1 MNRIQRLQRRL
12 FSNSSLTSSA
22 ALNRRTVPRAVDN
35 CDVLIVG
42 AGPAGLAAAIRLKQL
57 EREAG
62 SSQSLRVVVLEKGS
76 EVGAHIVSGCVLEP
90 RALHDLLGPDP
101 SQYEQIYNCGQPPLG
116 VKAGQSHMLWLT
128 EKSKYPIPHPPQ
140 MNNQGNFVISLSAL
154 TRWLGR
160 VAEEYYGVEIYPGF
174 AGAGVVFSDEG
185 YQSPWVGW
193 EGRWDKEVTR
203 IGIPKSPSSSPL
215 PPPRVPAVLG
225 ILTNDVGIPKHP
237 SSTTTYEPGMFFRAR
252 TTLFAEGAHGSLTKT
267 LITKYRLRNESD
279 PQTYG
284 FGLKEIWRL
293 PDSHALY
300 TPGSI
305 THTLGFP
312 LDLNTYGGGWV
323 YHMDNNLL
331 SIGLVVGADW
341 ENPYRSPYR
350 DFQMM
355 KHHPYIRRLLS
366 PATRIAYAARVLT
379 EGGLQSLPL
388 LHFPGGALIGDAAG
402 TVNVAKIK
410 GVHTAMGMGILA
422 AQGVWEGCQQQAN
435 ENDPIDTSPYTT
447 SFLSSWI
454 HTELHETRNLRPS
467 FSSSS
472 VLSKRGLGVLG
483 GVLYSGID
491 SLLLKGRTPWTF
503 RHTRNEE
510 ERRVCLGL
518 GGGSLGGERSLDS
531 LRTDP
536 STTHTP
542 IAYPPFDPP
551 LSTDLLTSLMLTG
564 TSHEEDQPEHLRVL
578 GRPGDDALSSD
589 TDFGG
594 FGGGESVLDVRISEI
609 HEEGTAETESETE
622 DTETETTEDTE
633 FLPRVTSP
641 PSLRRTHTKIN
652 IGEYAGLLARACP
665 AGVYEYVD
673 VDVDDDNH
681 HSPTGQEPPHSR
693 EGEVGEGGS
702 GEGSSGE
709 GSGSGEGNEVSEA
722 KASDGESW
730 NGKKLIINAQNCIHC
745 KLCDIKVPSQDITWT
760 VPEGGGGP
768 KYTVT

>member
-1 MNRIQRLQRRL
+1 MDMYV
-12 FSNSSLTSSA
+12 FAHPVSSPPSPPSSSTPAQHSASA
-22 ALNRRTVPRAVDN
+22 ASGGSSTVFAAAMNLEREMAWNAHLSSGRTTPPTQSSTISRSRLGM
-35 CDVLIVG
+35 CI
-42 AGPAGLAAAIRLKQL
+42 AGSWACGLAAAIRLKQL

-116 VKAGQSHMLWLT
+116 
-128 EKSKYPIPHPPQ
+128 

-185 YQSPWVGW
+185 
-193 EGRWDKEVTR
+193 
-203 IGIPKSPSSSPL
+203 I
-215 PPPRVPAVLG
+215 RV
-225 ILTNDVGIPKHP
+225 
-237 SSTTTYEPGMFFRAR
+237 R
-252 TTLFAEGAHGSLTKT
+252 AHGSLTKT

-293 PDSHALY
+293 PDSHPLY
-300 TPGSI
+300 TPGSK
-305 THTLGFP
+305 HLRR
-312 LDLNTYGGGWV
+312 GWV
-323 YHMDNNLL
+323 YHMDANLL

-379 EGGLQSLPL
+379 KAVSNRSPFCTSRVAHSSGRRRHRQRREDQRRA
-388 LHFPGGALIGDAAG
+388 HRNGDG
-402 TVNVAKIK
+402 DPRC
-410 GVHTAMGMGILA
+410 
-422 AQGVWEGCQQQAN
+422 QGVWDGCQQQAN

-483 GVLYSGID
+483 GVLYSGVD
-491 SLLLKGRTPWTF
+491 TLLLKGRTPWTF
-503 RHTRNEE
+503 RHTKNEE
-510 ERRVCLGL
+510 ERRESLD
-518 GGGSLGGERSLDS
+518 GGRSLDS

-536 STTHTP
+536 STAHTP
-542 IAYPPFDPP
+542 IPYPPFDPP

-564 TSHEEDQPEHLRVL
+564 TSHEEDQPEHLR
-578 GRPGDDALSSD
+578 
-589 TDFGG
+589 
-594 FGGGESVLDVRISEI
+594 
-609 HEEGTAETESETE
+609 
-622 DTETETTEDTE
+622 
-633 FLPRVTSP
+633 
-641 PSLRRTHTKIN
+641 
-652 IGEYAGLLARACP
+652 YAGLLARACP
-665 AGVYEYVD
+665 AGVYD
-673 VDVDDDNH
+673 
-681 HSPTGQEPPHSR
+681 
-693 EGEVGEGGS
+693 
-702 GEGSSGE
+702 
-709 GSGSGEGNEVSEA
+709 
-722 KASDGESW
+722 DGESW
-730 NGKKLIINAQNCIHC
+730 NGKKLVINAQNCIHC

-768 KYTVT
+768 KYIEIGSEIVVDKYVHRFNNDAMEGTDEEGGR

>member
-1 MNRIQRLQRRL
+1 MIRIQRLQRRL
-12 FSNSSLTSSA
+12 FSSSSSA

-62 SSQSLRVVVLEKGS
+62 SSESLRVVVLEKGS

-101 SQYEQIYNCGQPPLG
+101 SQYEQIYNCGEPPLG
-116 VKAGQSHMLWLT
+116 VKAAESRMVWLT

-174 AGAGVVFSDEG
+174 AGAGVVFSDEE
-185 YQSPWVGW
+185 YQ
-193 EGRWDKEVTR
+193 T
-203 IGIPKSPSSSPL
+203 
-215 PPPRVPAVLG
+215 VLG

-323 YHMDNNLL
+323 YHMDANLL

-422 AQGVWEGCQQQAN
+422 AQGVWEGCKQQAN

-483 GVLYSGID
+483 GVLYSGVD
-491 SLLLKGRTPWTF
+491 TLLLKGRTPWTF

-510 ERRVCLGL
+510 ERRESLD
-518 GGGSLGGERSLDS
+518 GGRSLDS
-531 LRTDP
+531 LRTHP
-536 STTHTP
+536 STAHTP
-542 IAYPPFDPP
+542 IPYPPFDPP

-589 TDFGG
+589 TDFG
-594 FGGGESVLDVRISEI
+594 
-609 HEEGTAETESETE
+609 
-622 DTETETTEDTE
+622 DTE
-633 FLPRVTSP
+633 FIPKITSP

-652 IGEYAGLLARACP
+652 TGEYAGLLARACP

-673 VDVDDDNH
+673 
-681 HSPTGQEPPHSR
+681 EPPHSR

-702 GEGSSGE
+702 GEGGNAE
-709 GSGSGEGNEVSEA
+709 G
-722 KASDGESW
+722 DGESW

-768 KYTVT
+768 KYSEFVLSVYLEP

>member
-12 FSNSSLTSSA
+12 FTTSSTSLTSSA

-62 SSQSLRVVVLEKGS
+62 SSESLRVVVLEKGS

-101 SQYEQIYNCGQPPLG
+101 SQYEEIYNCGQPPLG

-203 IGIPKSPSSSPL
+203 IGIPKSPQSSP
-215 PPPRVPAVLG
+215 PTPPRVPAVLG
-225 ILTNDVGIPKHP
+225 ILINDVGIPKHS
-237 SSTTTYEPGMFFRAR
+237 SSTTNYEPGMFFRAR

-422 AQGVWEGCQQQAN
+422 AQGVWEGCKQQAN

-510 ERRVCLGL
+510 ERRESLD
-518 GGGSLGGERSLDS
+518 GGRSLDS

-536 STTHTP
+536 STAHTP
-542 IAYPPFDPP
+542 IPYPPFDPP

-589 TDFGG
+589 TDFGD

-609 HEEGTAETESETE
+609 HEEGIAETAETEN
-622 DTETETTEDTE
+622 TE
-633 FLPRVTSP
+633 FIPRVTSP
-641 PSLRRTHTKIN
+641 PSLRRAHTKIN
-652 IGEYAGLLARACP
+652 TGEYAGLLARACP
-665 AGVYEYVD
+665 AGVYEYI
-673 VDVDDDNH
+673 DDDNH
-681 HSPTGQEPPHSR
+681 HHHSPT
-693 EGEVGEGGS
+693 
-702 GEGSSGE
+702 
-709 GSGSGEGNEVSEA
+709 
-722 KASDGESW
+722 DGERGSEEEGW
-730 NGKKLIINAQNCIHC
+730 NGKKLVINAQNCIHC

>member
-1 MNRIQRLQRRL
+1 MIRLQRRL
-12 FSNSSLTSSA
+12 FSCSSSA
-22 ALNRRTVPRAVDN
+22 AFNRRTVPRAVDN

-90 RALHDLLGPDP
+90 RALYDLLGPDP
-101 SQYEQIYNCGQPPLG
+101 SQYEQIYGCGEPPLG
-116 VKAGQSHMLWLT
+116 VKATESRMVWLT
-128 EKSKYPIPHPPQ
+128 AKSKYPIPHPPQ
-140 MNNQGNFVISLSAL
+140 MNNRGNFVISLSAL

-160 VAEEYYGVEIYPGF
+160 IAEEYYGVEIYPGF

-193 EGRWDKEVTR
+193 EGRWNREVTR
-203 IGIPKSPSSSPL
+203 IEIPKSSS

-237 SSTTTYEPGMFFRAR
+237 STTANYEPGMFFRAR
-252 TTLFAEGAHGSLTKT
+252 ATLFAEGAHGSLTKT
-267 LITKYRLRNESD
+267 LINKYQLRRESD

-284 FGLKEIWRL
+284 FGVKEVWRL
-293 PDSHALY
+293 ADDNALY

-312 LDLNTYGGGWV
+312 LNLNTYGGGWV
-323 YHMDNNLL
+323 YHMDKRLL
-331 SIGLVVGADW
+331 SLGLVVGADW
-341 ENPYRSPYR
+341 ENPYQSPYR

-366 PATRIAYAARVLT
+366 PSSPSSPSTRIAYGARVLT

-388 LHFPGGALIGDAAG
+388 LHFPGGALIGDSAG

-410 GVHTAMGMGILA
+410 GVHTAMGMGMLG
-422 AQGVWEGCQQQAN
+422 AQGVWEGCKQHPH
-435 ENDPIDTSPYTT
+435 EDGSSGPIDTSAYTT

-467 FSSSS
+467 FSSS
-472 VLSKRGLGVLG
+472 VLSSRNIGVLG
-483 GVLYSGID
+483 GVLYSGVD
-491 SLLLKGRTPWTF
+491 SLLLRGRTPWTF
-503 RHTRNEE
+503 RHTKNEE
-510 ERRVCLGL
+510 ERNACLD
-518 GGGSLGGERSLDS
+518 GGRSLDS
-531 LRTDP
+531 MRTGT
-536 STTHTP
+536 STAHTP
-542 IAYPPFDPP
+542 VSYPPFHPP

-578 GRPGDDALSSD
+578 GPPGDAAPT

-594 FGGGESVLDVRISEI
+594 AESVLDVNISEI
-609 HEEGTAETESETE
+609 HEEEGTASTASTDDAETPDSVPT
-622 DTETETTEDTE
+622 
-633 FLPRVTSP
+633 VTSP
-641 PSLRRTHTKIN
+641 HPLRRNHVKTN
-652 IGEYAGLLARACP
+652 IGGYAGLLARACP

-673 VDVDDDNH
+673 DHQGSADGGDDA
-681 HSPTGQEPPHSR
+681 
-693 EGEVGEGGS
+693 EG
-702 GEGSSGE
+702 
-709 GSGSGEGNEVSEA
+709 
-722 KASDGESW
+722 W
-730 NGKKLIINAQNCIHC
+730 NGKKLVINAQNCIHC

-768 KYTVT
+768 KYMVGTLVLGS

>member
-1 MNRIQRLQRRL
+1 MIRLQRIQRRL
-12 FSNSSLTSSA
+12 FTSSSLTSSA
-22 ALNRRTVPRAVDN
+22 ALNRRTVPRAVDS

-90 RALHDLLGPDP
+90 RALYDLLGPDP
-101 SQYEQIYNCGQPPLG
+101 SQYEEIYGCGEPPLG
-116 VKAGQSHMLWLT
+116 VKAAESRMVWLT

-160 VAEEYYGVEIYPGF
+160 IAEEYYGVEIYPGF

-185 YQSPWVGW
+185 YQ
-193 EGRWDKEVTR
+193 T
-203 IGIPKSPSSSPL
+203 
-215 PPPRVPAVLG
+215 VLG

-237 SSTTTYEPGMFFRAR
+237 SATTNYEPGMFFRAR
-252 TTLFAEGAHGSLTKT
+252 ATLFAEGAHGSLTKT
-267 LITKYRLRNESD
+267 LINKYQLRKESD

-284 FGLKEIWRL
+284 FGVKEVWRL
-293 PDSHALY
+293 ADDNPHYS
-300 TPGSI
+300 PGSI

-323 YHMDNNLL
+323 YHMDKNLV

-341 ENPYRSPYR
+341 ENPYQSPYR

-366 PATRIAYAARVLT
+366 PPSSSSSPSTRIAYGARVLT

-388 LHFPGGALIGDAAG
+388 LHFPGGALIGDSAG

-410 GVHTAMGMGILA
+410 GVHTAMGMGILG
-422 AQGVWEGCQQQAN
+422 AQGVWEGCRNQPAN
-435 ENDPIDTSPYTT
+435 DDANADADGTSDPIPIDTSGYTT

-467 FSSSS
+467 FSSP
-472 VLSKRGLGVLG
+472 VLSKRSMGVLG
-483 GVLYSGID
+483 GVLYSGVD

-503 RHTRNEE
+503 RHTKNEE
-510 ERRVCLGL
+510 ERRACLD
-518 GGGSLGGERSLDS
+518 GGRSLDS
-531 LRTDP
+531 MRTGT
-536 STTHTP
+536 STAHTP
-542 IAYPPFDPP
+542 IPYPPFQPP

-564 TSHEEDQPEHLRVL
+564 TSHAEDQPEHLRVL
-578 GRPGDDALSSD
+578 
-589 TDFGG
+589 
-594 FGGGESVLDVRISEI
+594 
-609 HEEGTAETESETE
+609 
-622 DTETETTEDTE
+622 E
-633 FLPRVTSP
+633 FIPRVTSP
-641 PSLRRTHTKIN
+641 PSLRRAHTKTN
-652 IGEYAGLLARACP
+652 IGDYAGLLSRACP
-665 AGVYEYVD
+665 AGVYEYID
-673 VDVDDDNH
+673 DDDNH
-681 HSPTGQEPPHSR
+681 HHHHHSPTSVEP
-693 EGEVGEGGS
+693 GGS
-702 GEGSSGE
+702 EE
-709 GSGSGEGNEVSEA
+709 EE
-722 KASDGESW
+722 ESW
-730 NGKKLIINAQNCIHC
+730 NGKKLVINAQNCIHC

-768 KYTVT
+768 KYSELVLAETLMKCNYT